1 MRTFSAAD
9 AAREC
14 GVSRPTITRAAA
26 AGRIEGAVRDDAG
39 AWVLPLDG
47 LLGAGFHPGRPSP
60 PEDEKARDR
69 DEMVPARIHELEL
82 EVLRT
87 EVRAQSARADALERV
102 VAIYERQLEAA
113 PTAAPSAPQP
123 PEQPQPDPIPTPVY
137 VDPPRANVGRFR
149 RAVNIIPP
157 RLSRRSRT

>member
-1 MRTFSAAD
+1 MRMRTFSAAD

-26 AGRIEGAVRDDAG
+26 AGRIAGAVRDDAG
-39 AWVLPLDG
+39 AWALPLDG
-47 LLGAGFHPGRPSP
+47 LLAAGFHPGRPSP

-113 PTAAPSAPQP
+113 PTAAPSASQP
-123 PEQPQPDPIPTPVY
+123 HEIPPGGIHSPVSAEQ
-137 VDPPRANVGRFR
+137 PRANVGKLRRIWNVARFG
-149 RAVNIIPP
+149 
-157 RLSRRSRT
+157 